1 MHIQLCGIHKRYGAV
16 HANRGI
22 DLTVEAGTVHGVLG
36 ENGAGKSTLMKI
48 LAGFVAK
55 TSGEIRLNG
64 EVAELRSPADATR
77 RGIGMLYQDPLD
89 FPSLTSAENFAVG
102 SATAGAKQ
110 LAAHA
115 AALGFRLHPQRRV
128 GELSLGERRQLELV
142 RLLAEGGR
150 TLILDEP
157 TTGISEP
164 QKCELFTALR
174 ALAQGGASVLLVS
187 HKLAD
192 VAALCDRVTVLRRGV
207 VAGTLDAP
215 LDPEAVLRLMFDAVP
230 RPAPR
235 QGAAFGPAALELRE
249 VSAPGGRTGLK
260 CGNLTVHSGEV
271 VALAGVEGS
280 GQDVLLRVAAGL
292 VRPRRGTVRWPT
304 VLSRRRGRPGRWSGV
319 TFLPAGRLEE
329 ALVAGFTVTEQF
341 ALNQPRIP
349 FWRPGR
355 RARTAA
361 DAGLARY
368 RVQGDPETRVE
379 ALSGGNQQR
388 LLLSLIPPQ
397 TRLLVLDHPT
407 RGLDLES
414 AHGVWRRL
422 REHLAAGAGLLF
434 SSAELE
440 EILEVSDRVV
450 VCFDGRVVL
459 DVPVDQADGER
470 LARAMAG
477 DLGSR

>member
-1 MHIQLCGIHKRYGAV
+1 MHIQLRGIHKRYGAV

-48 LAGFVAK
+48 LAGLVAR
-55 TSGEIRLNG
+55 TRGEIWLDG
-64 EVAELRSPADATR
+64 EPVELRSPADATR
-77 RGIGMLYQDPLD
+77 HGIGMLYQDPLD
-89 FPSLTSAENFAVG
+89 FPPLTSAENFAVG
-102 SATAGAKQ
+102 SATAGVKP
-110 LAAHA
+110 LAAYA
-115 AALGFRLHPQRRV
+115 AALGFRLHPERRV
-128 GELSLGERRQLELV
+128 EELSLGERRQLELV
-142 RLLAEGGR
+142 RLLAQGGR

-164 QKCELFTALR
+164 QKYELFTALR
-174 ALAQGGASVLLVS
+174 ALAKGGASVLLVS

-192 VAALCDRVTVLRRGV
+192 VAALCDRVTVLRRGA
-207 VAGTLDAP
+207 VAGTMEAP

-235 QGAAFGPAALELRE
+235 RQAPRGPLVLDLCG
-249 VSAPGGRTGLK
+249 VSTPGGRTGLANA
-260 CGNLTVHSGEV
+260 NLAVHGGEV
-271 VALAGVEGS
+271 VAVAGVEGS
-280 GQDVLLRVAAGL
+280 GQEVLLRVAAGL

-304 VLSRRRGRPGRWSGV
+304 VRGRPGRWSGV

-329 ALVAGFTVTEQF
+329 ALVAGLTIAEQF

-349 FWRPGR
+349 FWRPCR
-355 RARTAA
+355 RSRAA
-361 DAGLARY
+361 AAAGIARY

-388 LLLSLIPPQ
+388 LLVSLIPAH
-397 TRLLVLDHPT
+397 TRLLVLDQPT

-414 AHGVWRRL
+414 SHGVWRRL
-422 REHLAAGAGLLF
+422 REHLSDGAGIVF

-459 DVPVDQADGER
+459 DLPTDQAEVGR

-477 DLGSR
+477 GEGCR